1 MSQPSETTPHDLQD
15 ATLARDDMGRLVLT
29 DASGQRLVGV
39 MPVRAFPIQAPE
51 SGIALLSTDGHEAAW
66 IDDLAALPQPKQQL
80 VREELA
86 QREFMPE
93 ITQLRSVSSYATPS
107 TWAVHTNRG
116 DTELV
121 LRGEE
126 DIRRL
131 GADMLLITDSH
142 GIQFLV
148 RNINQ
153 LGRESRKI
161 LDRFL

>member
-1 MSQPSETTPHDLQD
+1 
-15 ATLARDDMGRLVLT
+15 V
-29 DASGQRLVGV
+29 
-39 MPVRAFPIQAPE
+39 
-51 SGIALLSTDGHEAAW
+51 DGHEAAW
-66 IDDLAALPQPKQQL
+66 IDDLAALPPAEQHLLRQ
-80 VREELA
+80 ELG

-148 RNINQ
+148 RNIND
-153 LGRESRKI
+153 LSRESRRM